1 MLFLQ
6 EQGRMKS
13 QRNDKIF
20 SVQESDFEATTLE
33 IFRFQYDHNPVYR
46 AYADAI
52 GADPLSVQKITQVPF
67 LPIRFFKSHA
77 IQSGTF
83 SPDAIFES
91 SGTTGT
97 ISSRHF
103 IKDAD
108 LYKESFT
115 RAFELF
121 YGPASDYCIIGLLPS
136 YLERQNSSLV
146 YMVNE
151 LIRQS
156 GHPSGGFYLDE
167 WEKLSKLLKELE
179 EKKQKTLL
187 IGVTFALL
195 DFAEKHSMP
204 LKHTL
209 IMETGGMKGRRQ
221 EMIREE
227 VHAILKKAFH
237 LPAIHSEYGMTE
249 LLSQA
254 YSRGDGIYQCPPWM
268 RIIVRDEEDP
278 LTIKQHQTA
287 TSGAINI
294 IDLANIY
301 SCSFIATDDAGRL
314 LPDGKFEVLGRMD
327 NTDLRGCSLLV
338 V

>member
-13 QRNDKIF
+13 QRNDKVF
-20 SVQESDFEATTLE
+20 SVQNLDFEATALE
-33 IFRFQYDHNPVYR
+33 IFRFQYDQNPVYKS
-46 AYADAI
+46 YADAL
-52 GADPLSVQKITQVPF
+52 GVTPLSIQYVAQIPF

-77 IQSGTF
+77 IQAGTF
-83 SPDAIFES
+83 SPAAIFES

-97 ISSRHF
+97 INSRHLV
-103 IKDAD
+103 KDTD
-108 LYKESFT
+108 VYKESFT
-115 RAFELF
+115 KAFELF
-121 YGPASDYCIIGLLPS
+121 YGPATDYCIIGLLPS

-151 LIRQS
+151 LIAQS
-156 GHPSGGFYLDE
+156 NHPYSGFYLDE
-167 WEKLSKLLKELE
+167 WDRLATLLKDLE

-195 DFAEKHSMP
+195 DFAEKYQMP
-204 LKHTL
+204 LKHII

-227 VHAILKKAFH
+227 VHVVLKKAFH
-237 LPAIHSEYGMTE
+237 LPTIHSEYGMTE

-254 YSRGDGIYQCPPWM
+254 YSTGDGIYQCPPWM
-268 RIIVRDEEDP
+268 RIILRDEEDP
-278 LTIKQHQTA
+278 LTIKPQRPAA
-287 TSGAINI
+287 TGAINV

-327 NTDLRGCSLLV
+327 NSDMRGCSLLYM
-338 V
+338 